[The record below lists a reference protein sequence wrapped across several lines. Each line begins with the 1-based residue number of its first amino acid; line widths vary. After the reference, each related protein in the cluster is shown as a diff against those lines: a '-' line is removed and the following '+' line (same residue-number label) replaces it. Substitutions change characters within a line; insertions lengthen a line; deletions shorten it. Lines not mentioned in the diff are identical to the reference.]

1 MQKQLGAS
9 ASDEETLVKAISA
22 KTAFK
27 DETQKKHIIGGLR
40 WLGTFSDEQVRISN
54 SYFGPP
60 NYSTMA
66 RL

>member
-40 WLGTFSDEQVRISN
+40 WLGTFSDEQVSISN
-54 SYFGPP
+54 
-60 NYSTMA
+60 
-66 RL
+66 